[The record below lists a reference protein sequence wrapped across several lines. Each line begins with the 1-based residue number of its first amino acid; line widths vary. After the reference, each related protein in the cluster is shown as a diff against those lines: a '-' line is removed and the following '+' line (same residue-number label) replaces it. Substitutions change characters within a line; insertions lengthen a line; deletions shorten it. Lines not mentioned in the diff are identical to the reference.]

1 MTGQGERKTVE
12 GETGEGEGKET
23 ERETGEGER
32 WGGGE
37 GRVRGREGGE
47 IWVENTKT
55 LGCSLFLLLCYHA

>member
-32 WGGGE
+32 WGGG
-37 GRVRGREGGE
+37 GGVREG
-47 IWVENTKT
+47 
-55 LGCSLFLLLCYHA
+55 

>member
-1 MTGQGERKTVE
+1 MGG
-12 GETGEGEGKET
+12 G
-23 ERETGEGER
+23 
-32 WGGGE
+32 GGGE